1 MLDNNGDAT
10 EYEQCLTEDIID
22 FGHDKEK
29 FLAVLKEIFRPGLS
43 ILAHGTN
50 TETAPNIMTAGLESK
65 DDDLDTTTIPI
76 FDNSAT
82 LESQVNRIYD
92 TIMNWPHRNLKAIFI
107 LGIPDA
113 PENGPGGRTYFNSIF
128 EPLETEDTG
137 YNNRYVIPRQYI
149 MGYFNAEDGTYHQNM
164 SFAPAPITTRKTF
177 PHRPSE
183 PDIEDAN
190 QAQMPMPGESN
201 PGEDISIW

>member
-10 EYEQCLTEDIID
+10 EFEPGLTEDIIE

-29 FLAVLKEIFRPGLS
+29 FLAVLREIFRPGLS

-50 TETAPNIMTAGLESK
+50 IETAPDIMAAGLESK
-65 DDDLDTTTIPI
+65 EDDLSTTAVPI
-76 FDNSAT
+76 FDSSAT

-92 TIMNWPHRNLKAIFI
+92 TVSNWPHRNLKAIFI
-107 LGIPDA
+107 LGIPNA

-137 YNNRYVIPRQYI
+137 YNNRYVIPRRYI
-149 MGYFNAEDGTYHQNM
+149 MGYFNAEDGNYHQNM
-164 SFAPAPITTRKTF
+164 SFAPAPITVKRTP
-177 PHRPSE
+177 PHKQTE
-183 PDIEDAN
+183 PDAANAN
-190 QAQMPMPGESN
+190 QAQMPIPGASN
-201 PGEDISIW
+201 PGEDIEIW